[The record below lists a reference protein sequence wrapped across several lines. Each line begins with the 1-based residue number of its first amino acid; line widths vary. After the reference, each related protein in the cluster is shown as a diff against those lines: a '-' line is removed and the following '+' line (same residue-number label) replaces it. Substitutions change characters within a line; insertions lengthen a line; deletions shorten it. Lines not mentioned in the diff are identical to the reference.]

1 LTLRVVLKAGK
12 YDVFC
17 PVPGH
22 KMLGMNV
29 NIVVSGNH
37 GSSGGST
44 TKSTTASGGSGASS

>member
-1 LTLRVVLKAGK
+1 VTFKKGA

-29 NIVVSGNH
+29 NLSVSVATTTGSAS
-37 GSSGGST
+37 SSGG
-44 TKSTTASGGSGASS
+44 